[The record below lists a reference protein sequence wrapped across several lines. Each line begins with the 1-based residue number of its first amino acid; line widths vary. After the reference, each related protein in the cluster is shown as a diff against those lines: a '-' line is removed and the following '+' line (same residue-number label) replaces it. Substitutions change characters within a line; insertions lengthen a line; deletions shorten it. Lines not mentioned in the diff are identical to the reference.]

1 MSFKRVLLA
10 LDESPVAAHAA
21 GVGVDM
27 AKALGT
33 ELALIYVVEPGQAVP
48 PESSVPAP
56 DLIALA
62 EQDAKRFL
70 ADFRRRSLLEPP
82 ALEFIAVGKPATEIV
97 RAAKEWSADVIVVG
111 THGRHGVERMFLGSV
126 AEAVMRHAPCS
137 VLVVRA
143 PA

>member
-1 MSFKRVLLA
+1 VSFRRVLLA

-21 GVGVDM
+21 DVGVNL
-27 AKALGT
+27 AKALGA
-33 ELALIYVVEPGQAVP
+33 ELALIYVVDPGQTVP
-48 PESSVPAP
+48 PESGVPAP

-62 EQDAKRFL
+62 EQDGKRLL
-70 ADFRRRSLLEPP
+70 ADFRNRSLLQPP

-97 RAAKEWSADVIVVG
+97 RTAKEWPADVIVIG

-143 PA
+143 AA